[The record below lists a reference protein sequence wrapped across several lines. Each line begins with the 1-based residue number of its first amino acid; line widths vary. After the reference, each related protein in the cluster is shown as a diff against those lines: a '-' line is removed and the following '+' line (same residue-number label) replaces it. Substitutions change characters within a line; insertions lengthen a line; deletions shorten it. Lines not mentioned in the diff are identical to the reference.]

1 MELKWEILIFR
12 DFTSHTLCKYAHHPV
27 SHWSWPK
34 TSWRGRCL
42 ECTVWLSPPPPRYP
56 ARLASACIHWHSW
69 ILREEGSHSHL
80 ISYQIRSSLP
90 FQHLPNPFSMPTML
104 VPSSNIPGNTAMLI
118 PTLPTPSPTLALCSN
133 SHSIPPGWKSPF
145 LSIIFNRLFHSDYR
159 LKFE

>member
-80 ISYQIRSSLP
+80 ISYQIRSRLP

-104 VPSSNIPGNTAMLI
+104 VPSSNIRGNTAMLI
-118 PTLPTPSPTLALCSN
+118 PTPPPLSHLSSLLQFTL
-133 SHSIPPGWKSPF
+133 HSTWLTVTF
-145 LSIIFNRLFHSDYR
+145 LKHYFQQVVPLW
-159 LKFE
+159 L